1 MTVQAKDFQQNDFK
15 VTQRAAGISVSVKEY
30 LDNQVEKILAHRSV
44 NHPFLNWYA
53 TNKLTKMQ
61 EKQLYLETNA
71 YFKYLPFYVANIST
85 ITRDEAVLRE
95 VLHNSVDEL
104 GTQKS
109 HSDIFAQFLVML
121 GISQDDIEAY
131 KPCQSSIDL
140 NEGIREIYNTPPLER
155 ALGALFAD
163 ETQSAAMCARYNE
176 GLKNQGYD
184 ARTRHFWELHI
195 EAEIGHSNAI
205 YNILGPYVTDEHGK
219 NLFEEGIAHYL
230 TLMERFWD
238 NIEARLHESE
248 IECA

>member
-1 MTVQAKDFQQNDFK
+1 MTVLAKDFQENDFK
-15 VTQRAAGISVSVKEY
+15 VMQRSSGVSESVKAY
-30 LDNQVEKILAHRSV
+30 LDQKVEEILAHRSV
-44 NHPFLNWYA
+44 NHPFLAWYGENA
-53 TNKLTKMQ
+53 LSKEQ

-95 VLHNSVDEL
+95 VLHNSTDEL

-109 HSDIFAQFLVML
+109 HSDMFAQFLDML
-121 GISQDDIEAY
+121 DITSEDIEAY
-131 KPCQSSIDL
+131 EPLESSVAL
-140 NEGIREIYNTPPLER
+140 NEGIKEIYNSLPLER

-163 ETQSAAMCARYNE
+163 ETQSAAMCSRYNE

-205 YNILGPYVTDEHGK
+205 YNILGPYVTDDEGK
-219 NLFEEGIAHYL
+219 ERFESGIAHYL
-230 TLMERFWD
+230 QLMEKFWD
-238 NIEARLHESE
+238 NVELRVQETAAA
-248 IECA
+248 CA